1 MQQENR
7 FLPKGNLQEEKGGN
21 WGKERKKGKDKNG
34 DEMEKRMWKE
44 RRMIAKGDAERI
56 R

>member
-21 WGKERKKGKDKNG
+21 WGKDENG